1 MGDWLQN
8 IIVEIRMSFESAFL
22 ALLILKISG
31 AVSISWWWICSPMLF
46 LASLIVILLIIYL
59 ITKFNGKGKEN
70 RNIQKSN

>member
-46 LASLIVILLIIYL
+46 LAALIVILLIIYL
-59 ITKFNGKGKEN
+59 ITKHNGKRKEN
-70 RNIQKSN
+70 RNLQEST